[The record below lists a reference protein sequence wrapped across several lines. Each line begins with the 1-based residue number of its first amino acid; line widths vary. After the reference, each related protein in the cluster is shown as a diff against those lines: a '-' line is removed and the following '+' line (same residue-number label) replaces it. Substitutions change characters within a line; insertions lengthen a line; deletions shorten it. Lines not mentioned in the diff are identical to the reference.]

1 MAVKKLKAVT
11 VQLDPDE
18 YAVFSAICT
27 LKDVAVRD
35 VFSIAMKKYIDENK
49 SILTDATE
57 RLNNLNAE
65 AKK

>member
-1 MAVKKLKAVT
+1 MAARKLKAVT

-27 LKDVAVRD
+27 LKNVAIRD
-35 VFSIAMKKYIDENK
+35 VFSEAMKSYIEENK
-49 SILTDATE
+49 ALINLDA
-57 RLNNLNAE
+57 LKASE